1 MGIPARWVAQVS
13 GICLNGI
20 MEIDDEATPIDL
32 LLHPDWLIPI
42 EPARVTL
49 ADHSLAVDQGRI
61 VGLFHR
67 KEALRRFQPREAL
80 FLPGQVLM
88 PGLVN
93 LHTHAAMTL
102 LRGFADDLPL
112 AAWLSERIW
121 PVEARHVCP
130 DFVYSGTLL
139 ACAEML
145 RGGITTFN
153 DMYFFPDSAAAAVQ
167 QAGLRAALGLVVLEL
182 PTHYANDA
190 ADYLAK
196 GLAVRDA
203 WRDNPLLSF
212 CLAPHAPYTVSNGT
226 FEQVAMLA
234 AQLDLPIHTHL
245 HETRRE
251 IEDSLR
257 QHGTRPLER
266 LHRMGLLGPQLVA
279 VHTVH
284 LDAAEIDLLRQE
296 GCHIAHCPT
305 SNLKLGSGIAPLTE
319 IHTHNLNFGLGTD
332 GAASNNRLDLFQEM
346 RLATL
351 LAKGA
356 SEDAAVIDAHAVLHA
371 ATLGGARALGLDGQI
386 GSLRPG
392 KAADL
397 CAVRLDDWLLQP
409 CYDPAA
415 HLVHVA
421 GREQVTQVW
430 VEGKRL
436 LRDGIPEFID
446 ITELMNSVK
455 LWHNRITSWRAQ
467 AC

>member
-1 MGIPARWVAQVS
+1 MEPVS
-13 GICLNGI
+13 
-20 MEIDDEATPIDL
+20 EAIPIDL
-32 LLHPDWLIPI
+32 LLHPEWIIPI

-61 VGLFHR
+61 VGLLPR
-67 KEALRRFQPREAL
+67 KEALRRFQPRETVS
-80 FLPGQVLM
+80 LPGQVLM

-112 AAWLSERIW
+112 ATWLSQHIW
-121 PVEARHVCP
+121 PAEARHASP
-130 DFVYSGTLL
+130 DFVHTGTLL

-153 DMYFFPDSAAAAVQ
+153 DMYFFPASAAIAVQ
-167 QAGLRAALGLVVLEL
+167 QAGLRAALGLVVLEF
-182 PTHYANDA
+182 PTHYASDA

-196 GLAVRDA
+196 GLAMRDA

-212 CLAPHAPYTVSNGT
+212 CLAPHAPYTISDKT
-226 FEQVAMLA
+226 FEQIAMLA

-245 HETRRE
+245 HETRQE
-251 IEDSLR
+251 IEDSLK
-257 QHGTRPLER
+257 QHGVRPLER
-266 LHRMGLLGPQLVA
+266 LRRLGLLGPQLIA

-284 LDAAEIDLLRQE
+284 LDAAEIELLRQE
-296 GCHIAHCPT
+296 GCHIVHCPT
-305 SNLKLGSGIAPLTE
+305 SNLKLGSGIAPMNT
-319 IHTHNLNFGLGTD
+319 IHGHDLNFGLGTD

-346 RLATL
+346 RLAAL

-356 SEDAAVIDAHAVLHA
+356 SEDAAVIDAHTVLHA
-371 ATLGGARALGLDGQI
+371 ATLSGARALGLDRQI

-409 CYDPAA
+409 CFDPAA

-430 VEGKRL
+430 VGGKRL

-446 ITELMNSVK
+446 IPELLKSVN
-455 LWHNRITSWRAQ
+455 LWHTRIAS
-467 AC
+467 